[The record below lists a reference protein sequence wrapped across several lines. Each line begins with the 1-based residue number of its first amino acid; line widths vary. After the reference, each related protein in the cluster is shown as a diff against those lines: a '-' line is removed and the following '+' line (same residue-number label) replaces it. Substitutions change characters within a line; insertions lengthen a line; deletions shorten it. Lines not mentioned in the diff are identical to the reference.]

1 MKPGV
6 RARGTVWAAIGWLV
20 CGFFGGFQP
29 IAAAAEDA
37 QPRSEA
43 ATRQFAAAAALQN
56 REQYELAADEW
67 AKFLSA
73 YPQDPRA
80 DRAQHYL
87 GICRLKNKQYAEALD
102 AFNKVI
108 ANYPKFDLL
117 PSTYLHLGLTQY
129 NLALAGQKE
138 LYPKAVETLA
148 ALVAKY
154 PQGKELPQALY
165 YQGEALYA
173 QGQKAEA
180 AKRYAE
186 VVKKYPQDPLLPSA
200 LYALGVAQEELG
212 QPADAGATYDAYL
225 KQFAK
230 QPLAAEVTLRR
241 GETLAAQG
249 QYEVAEKW
257 FAAVAGRQGFALAD
271 LALFRQAACLSELH
285 KYAEAAALYAS
296 LPQKFPESQYVAA
309 SNLAAGK
316 CAYLAG
322 KPADARATL
331 AKVLAAGGPTA
342 AEAAHWLARSLLK
355 EHQPAE
361 ALKVIESALPQ
372 AAGSPFAVQLAMDKA
387 DTLYDLPERRKESI
401 ALYAALA
408 QQHPQDAVAPE
419 ALYMAAFASLGAGD
433 HAAAIGYADAFL
445 KQYADKEL
453 APDVIYVAAESDLQL
468 GKYAEAGK
476 RYDELLKRY
485 PQRPD
490 AEIWKVRRGL
500 ALSLGKQPA
509 EAIAA
514 LEAALPTLKN
524 KSAIAEAH
532 YLIGASRNELKQYDA
547 AAKSLAAALQTDP
560 QGDKADES
568 LLALAVAERNTN
580 RISEAK
586 VHLAQLIQQ
595 FPKSSIVDEA
605 HYQLAEYAFASG
617 DWKTAAAEYKLVAEQ
632 FAAGPL
638 APHAVFG
645 LGWTQLSQQDHA
657 GAAQTFDGLLAKN
670 PPADLVPRIRY
681 GRALA
686 REQLKQYA
694 PAVEDLQAFLQ
705 TQPSAAAKSDARYV
719 LGLCQVGLKQP
730 AEAAATFQALL
741 KDDPQYVGAD
751 KALYELA
758 WAFKTLDKSSEAAE
772 TFARL
777 AKEHPAS
784 PLAAESLYHVA
795 EQAYAA
801 DDFKQAA
808 VRYYEAM
815 QKAGK
820 SELGE
825 KAAHKLGWAYF
836 RQNDFEKAQQ
846 SFAYERTAFPAGPLT
861 PDATFMEAESL
872 FKQGKYAE
880 SLAVYA
886 EVKNPPGKD
895 FAALALLHAAQAE
908 AKLKRWPQSLALL
921 DRAVKEHA
929 DSDYLPEM
937 LYEQAWAK
945 QNLGQADQALPLYE
959 EVTAK
964 TDREVAA
971 RARFMIGEIY
981 FEQKNHGEAIK
992 NFFKAAYAYS
1002 YPEWQANAHYEAGR
1016 CFEVLGKKDQAK
1028 KSYQEVI
1035 DKFAQSDKAALAKER
1050 LAALGKE

>member
-1 MKPGV
+1 MKPGFQ
-6 RARGTVWAAIGWLV
+6 ARGS
-20 CGFFGGFQP
+20 
-29 IAAAAEDA
+29 IAAAVLLATAGVFAGFDRSASAADDA
-37 QPRSEA
+37 KPRSEA
-43 ATRQFAAAAALQN
+43 APRQFAAAAALQN
-56 REQYELAADEW
+56 REQFELAADEW
-67 AKFLSA
+67 AKFLA
-73 YPQDPRA
+73 TYPQDPRG

-108 ANYPKFDLL
+108 ANYPKFELL
-117 PSTYLHLGLTQY
+117 SSTYLHLGLTQY

-138 LYPKAVETLA
+138 LYPKAAETLA
-148 ALVAKY
+148 ALAAKY

-180 AKRYAE
+180 AKLYSQL
-186 VVKKYPQDPLLPSA
+186 VQKFPQDPLLPSA
-200 LYALGVAQEELG
+200 LYALGVAQDELG
-212 QPADAGATYDAYL
+212 QPALAGATYDAYL

-241 GETLAAQG
+241 GETLVAQG
-249 QYEVAEKW
+249 QFEVAEKW
-257 FAAVAGRQGFALAD
+257 FASVAGRQGFALAD
-271 LALFRQAACLSELH
+271 LALLRQADCLAELRKH
-285 KYAEAAALYAS
+285 AEAAALYAA
-296 LPQKFPESQYVAA
+296 LPQKFPQSQYLAKA
-309 SNLAAGK
+309 NLAAGK

-322 KPADARATL
+322 RPAEARETL
-331 AKVLAAGGPTA
+331 AKVLAAGGATA

-355 EHQPAE
+355 EGQPGE
-361 ALKVIESALPQ
+361 ALKTIDGILPQ
-372 AAGSPFAVQLAMDKA
+372 AGASPFAVQLAMDKA
-387 DTLYDLPERRKESI
+387 DALYDLPERRKESI
-401 ALYAALA
+401 PLYAALA
-408 QQHPQDAVAPE
+408 QQHPQDPAAPE

-433 HAAAIGYADAFL
+433 HASASNYAAQFL
-445 KQYADKEL
+445 KQFADKPL
-453 APDVIYVAAESDLQL
+453 APDVLYVAAECDLQL
-468 GKYAEAGK
+468 KKYADAGK
-476 RYDELLKRY
+476 RYDELLQKY

-490 AEIWKVRRGL
+490 AEVWKVRRGL

-514 LEAALPTLKN
+514 LEAALPSLKS
-524 KSAIAEAH
+524 KASLAEAH
-532 YLIGASRNELKQYDA
+532 YLIGASRNELRQYDA
-547 AAKSLAAALQTDP
+547 AAKSLAAALQADP
-560 QGDKADES
+560 QGPKADES
-568 LLALAVAERNTN
+568 LLALAIAERHTN
-580 RISEAK
+580 RIGEAK
-586 VHLAQLIQQ
+586 SHLTQLLQQ
-595 FPKSSIVDEA
+595 FPKTPIADEA

-632 FAAGPL
+632 FAASPL

-645 LGWTQLSQQDHA
+645 LGWTQLSQLDHA
-657 GAAQTFDGLLAKN
+657 GAAQTFDALLAKN
-670 PPADLVPRIRY
+670 PPADLLPRIRY

-694 PAVEDLQAFLQ
+694 PAIEDLQAFLQ
-705 TQPSAAAKSDARYV
+705 AQPGAAERSDARYV
-719 LGLCQVGLKQP
+719 LGLCQTGLKQP

-758 WAFKTLDKSSEAAE
+758 WAFKALNQPAESIAA
-772 TFARL
+772 FARL

-784 PLAAESLYHVA
+784 PLAAESLYHLA

-801 DDFKQAA
+801 SDFKQAA

-815 QKAGK
+815 QRAGK

-825 KAAHKLGWAYF
+825 KAAHKLGWSYY

-846 SFAYERTAFPAGPLT
+846 SFAYERTTFPAGALT
-861 PDATFMEAESL
+861 ADATFMEAESL
-872 FKQGKYAE
+872 FKQNKFAE

-886 EVKNPPGKD
+886 DVKNPPGKD
-895 FAALALLHAAQAE
+895 FAALALLHAGQAE
-908 AKLKRWPQSLALL
+908 AKLKHWPQSLALL
-921 DRAVKEHA
+921 ERAVKEHEN
-929 DSDYLPEM
+929 SDYLPEM

-945 QNLGQADQALPLYE
+945 QNLGHAAQALPLYE

-992 NFFKAAYAYS
+992 NFFKVAYAYS
-1002 YPEWQANAHYEAGR
+1002 FPEWQANAHYEAGR

-1028 KSYQEVI
+1028 KSYQEVVE
-1035 DKFAQSDKAALAKER
+1035 KFAQSDKAALAKQR
-1050 LAALGKE
+1050 LEALGK